1 MVVMDITKRKEAED
15 RANYLAYYDIVTG
28 LPNKTL
34 FLDRLGLST
43 ANANRKGKPSAVI
56 NFTLNNF
63 RQVLDT
69 LGHDVESTLLKEA
82 ITRLSRLVSEEKTL
96 AYFGNGEFAII
107 MPSIEHAEEP
117 ARFSAQIDK
126 FLKPKFHLAGND
138 VHITSSF
145 GISLY
150 PEDGMDA
157 QTLLKNADVA
167 LSRAREKGNGCFEF
181 FEKSMS
187 IKSTKRLSLES
198 KLHKAIE
205 NEEFILYYQ
214 PQVDIISSRI
224 KGMEALIRWQNPEL
238 GMVSPLDFISVAED
252 MGLIVPIGEWVLEN
266 ACRQAKEWFDKGYP
280 ELRIGVN
287 LSAIQFQ
294 QATLSKDVERILLS
308 TQLNPGNL
316 ELEITEGVMMHGEK
330 ATLNTLNEFK
340 EMGIK
345 IAVDDFGTGYSS
357 FGYLRQYPLD
367 RLKID
372 KVFIDNL
379 TSNSNDRAIVE
390 AIISVSR
397 ALNLDVIAE
406 GVETKE
412 QLAALRSMNC
422 DEIQG
427 YFFSKPLPSD
437 EFEKLLKDENRECA

>member
-1 MVVMDITKRKEAED
+1 
-15 RANYLAYYDIVTG
+15 
-28 LPNKTL
+28 
-34 FLDRLGLST
+34 
-43 ANANRKGKPSAVI
+43 
-56 NFTLNNF
+56 
-63 RQVLDT
+63 VLDT
-69 LGHDVESTLLKEA
+69 LGHEIEGTLLKE
-82 ITRLSRLVSEEKTL
+82 TVKRLSRLVSEEKTL
-96 AYFGNGEFAII
+96 AYFGNGEFAIV
-107 MPSIEHAEEP
+107 MPIIEHAEEP

-126 FLKPKFHLAGND
+126 GLKPKFHLAGND

-150 PEDGMDA
+150 PEDGTDA

-187 IKSTKRLSLES
+187 IKSAKRLSLEG

-205 NEEFILYYQ
+205 NEEFVLYYQ
-214 PQVDIISSRI
+214 PQVDIVSSRI

-238 GMVSPLDFISVAED
+238 GMVSPLDFIPVAED
-252 MGLIVPIGEWVLEN
+252 MGLIIPIGEWVLKT
-266 ACRQAKEWFDKGYP
+266 ACHQAKEWLDKGYQK
-280 ELRIGVN
+280 LRIGVN

-294 QATLSKDVERILLS
+294 HTSLVEDIERILAS
-308 TQLNPGNL
+308 SRLNPGYL

-330 ATLNTLNEFK
+330 STLNTLSELK
-340 EMGIK
+340 DMGIK

-357 FGYLRQYPLD
+357 LGYLRRYPLD

-397 ALNLDVIAE
+397 ALSLDVIAE

-412 QLAALRSMNC
+412 QLATLRSMNC

-427 YFFSKPLPSD
+427 YFFSKPLPAD
-437 EFEKLLKDENRECA
+437 KFEKMLKDENRHCA